1 MEIELICETTEY
13 AVYPDKKIE
22 KTTFHVHENCMVIS
36 FCDKDENVIT
46 QSEISI
52 EDAGKLAQ
60 VLNLNFI

>member
-22 KTTFHVHENCMVIS
+22 KTSFFIHENCLVIS
-36 FCDKDENVIT
+36 FCDKNEEVIT

-52 EDAGKLAQ
+52 EDAKKLAKI
-60 VLNLNFI
+60 LNI

>member
-13 AVYPDKKIE
+13 AVYPDKKNE
-22 KTTFHVHENCMVIS
+22 KISFYIHENCLVIS
-36 FCDKDENVIT
+36 FCDKDENVLT

-52 EDAGKLAQ
+52 EDARKLAQ